1 MKSGISLWKHGLLA
15 LALAVMAL
23 LIIDF
28 NSRMGEWR
36 RLSLQ
41 RESVSAQ
48 VTAQLETQSF
58 LETRIANANSP
69 AGVLEWAYQDGHWV
83 RPGDV
88 LVVPLE
94 QPGDVLQSTPVP
106 SSTPRVVSNWQLWL
120 SLFFDQLFP

>member
-48 VTAQLETQSF
+48 VTAQLETQHF
-58 LETRIANANSP
+58 LETRIAHATSP
-69 AGVLEWAYQDGHWV
+69 AGVSEWAYQDGHWV
-83 RPGDV
+83 KDGDV
-88 LVVPLE
+88 MVVPLE
-94 QPGDVLQSTPVP
+94 QPGELFATTPVP
-106 SSTPRVVSNWQLWL
+106 TSTPHVVSNWQLWL

>member
-15 LALAVMAL
+15 LSLAVMVL

-41 RESVSAQ
+41 SDSEGAR
-48 VTAQLETQSF
+48 VTAQLETQSS
-58 LETRIANANSP
+58 LETSIAIATSP

-94 QPGDVLQSTPVP
+94 QPGSILQTTPAP
-106 SSTPRVVSNWQLWL
+106 TPTPRVVSNWQLWL
-120 SLFFDQLFP
+120 ALFFDQLFP

>member
-1 MKSGISLWKHGLLA
+1 MKSGISFWKHGLLA

-48 VTAQLETQSF
+48 VTAQIETQAY
-58 LETRIANANSP
+58 LETRIAKATSP
-69 AGVLEWAYQDGHWV
+69 AGVAEWAYQDGHWV
-83 RPGDV
+83 KPGDV
-88 LVVPLE
+88 LVVPIE
-94 QPGDVLQSTPVP
+94 KPGAVVETTPMP
-106 SSTPRVVSNWQLWL
+106 AATPRVVSNWQLWL
-120 SLFFDQLFP
+120 SLFIDQLFP